1 MNSHQFDFPEE
12 AQTLGDRIKFIRD
25 DKGISREQLAGK
37 IGVSHR
43 TVAHYE
49 QGSSSPTVAMLYKIA
64 NRLRV
69 SPIELAFGKSQT
81 TKLQTEQKYELDE
94 SGKQVSTAIAEI
106 IVLREK
112 GFPLEK
118 TDEIQ
123 TWIAN
128 IVSLRRDLKEEDWI
142 HLTNGYDVEFEDLL
156 EDFEG
161 EELSNLL
168 MVRLIDKAIVGLALD
183 LLSKDQL
190 AQIMQVVEEDPQ
202 CWGLLGYSWESLDE
216 IIIAENVRAPFYKYC
231 LAGKELPNSI
241 GKRSSSA

>member
-1 MNSHQFDFPEE
+1 M
-12 AQTLGDRIKFIRD
+12 
-25 DKGISREQLAGK
+25 
-37 IGVSHR
+37 
-43 TVAHYE
+43 
-49 QGSSSPTVAMLYKIA
+49 
-64 NRLRV
+64 
-69 SPIELAFGKSQT
+69 
-81 TKLQTEQKYELDE
+81 
-94 SGKQVSTAIAEI
+94 
-106 IVLREK
+106 
-112 GFPLEK
+112 
-118 TDEIQ
+118 
-123 TWIAN
+123 
-128 IVSLRRDLKEEDWI
+128 RRDLKEEDWI